1 MCSADIFFSNINL
14 QYCKDI
20 HLSIIFPALF
30 ITGHTMCK
38 LLLKHTSV
46 HIYTQLFLKQDFT
59 CCGHPYLG
67 WIFLFEKLE
76 MTHQSNGSPESLSH
90 TSSCQL
96 VSPPRPCTSQ
106 SVSFVKENH
115 FIGCTHSTEMDILT
129 LTLLFI
135 KVKGDR
141 DT

>member
-1 MCSADIFFSNINL
+1 MQCRHIFFQYKFAVL
-14 QYCKDI
+14 QRHPSI
-20 HLSIIFPALF
+20 HYLPSSFHHRAHHVQTVI
-30 ITGHTMCK
+30 
-38 LLLKHTSV
+38 KHTSV
-46 HIYTQLFLKQDFT
+46 HIYTQLFLKQVFT